1 MVQAHFSLKKVLNL
15 PGTVP
20 QLGPKY
26 FPNYHFFKKKKPIDG
41 FYTVEDKDGL
51 TPDTAK
57 YQIGDDSQEL
67 RYTLT
72 KAL

>member
-20 QLGPKY
+20 QLGPRY
-26 FPNYHFFKKKKPIDG
+26 FPNYHFLKKKKKDG

-51 TPDTAK
+51 TPDTTK
-57 YQIGDDSQEL
+57 YQIGDDGQEL

>member
-1 MVQAHFSLKKVLNL
+1 M
-15 PGTVP
+15 PR
-20 QLGPKY
+20 LGPKY
-26 FPNYHFFKKKKPIDG
+26 FPNYHFLKKKPIDG

-57 YQIGDDSQEL
+57 YQTGDDGQEL
-67 RYTLT
+67 RYILT